1 MAQLFQLLI
10 AHLFERIVF
19 AAEQLRER
27 GHDADEN
34 VRMDVIQAIISAGKR
49 DYTKLTDSLL
59 ECVRERMLDKK
70 VRQSSA
76 NLLLAVSCIP

>member
-10 AHLFERIVF
+10 AYLFERIVF

-70 VRQSSA
+70 VRESRV
-76 NLLLAVSCIP
+76 NLLLAVRCIP